1 MERTRRELLR
11 GGEHFD
17 GSSPHQIDAVVLLDR
32 SVDLITPLSTQLTYE
47 GLIDEVYGIK
57 YGELVNKL
65 CMEGILV

>member
-1 MERTRRELLR
+1 MEKTRRELLR

-17 GSSPHQIDAVVLLDR
+17 SSSPPQIDAVVLLDR

-57 YGELVNKL
+57 YGKL
-65 CMEGILV
+65 ASH